1 MIFMNKSK
9 IIKIVLIVAYL
20 ILLLIAIFFGY
31 TYAWFT
37 SSIKEGVSF
46 YYDSC
51 DYYKAEHYNT
61 SDVSLYLSKYYYHD
75 AEGKLKIKNMKYI
88 SVGNRI
94 EYIKKYIST
103 FLEKIHELE
112 GLNNAE
118 FNYDA
123 ITSNDYYLLK
133 LYNEEVLLHY
143 YDVED
148 NILYIM
154 VYSE

>member
-1 MIFMNKSK
+1 MTFMNKSK
-9 IIKIVLIVAYL
+9 IIKIVLTIAYL
-20 ILLLIAIFFGY
+20 ILMLIAIFFGY

-37 SSIKEGVSF
+37 SSSKEGVSS

-51 DYYKAEHYNT
+51 DYYKIEHYNT

-75 AEGKLKIKNMKYI
+75 EAGKLNIKNMKYI

-94 EYIKKYIST
+94 EFIKKYIST

-112 GLNNAE
+112 ELSDIE

-123 ITSNDYYLLK
+123 ITSNDYYSLK

-154 VYSE
+154 SYPE